1 MQKIALPFVA
11 CLLAIAVSGAHAQSL
26 WKWRDA
32 SGQLHISDTAPP
44 PGTPAKNI
52 ISSPAGVSQ
61 APTSLTTAT
70 SSTSSTTTTVATP
83 PAAAGSSAAD
93 TELEKRK
100 KAAEK
105 DKADKDKADRAAI
118 AQKNEA
124 IRKDNC
130 TRAQSAAAGLQSG
143 VRIAKIGANGERE
156 FLDDAGRAAELQ
168 HAQDVMASNCGPAP
182 AGQ

>member
-1 MQKIALPFVA
+1 MQKIALPLAA

-61 APTSLTTAT
+61 PATTLTTAT

-83 PAAAGSSAAD
+83 AGASAPE

-105 DKADKDKADRAAI
+105 EKADKDKADRAAL

-124 IRKDNC
+124 IRKDSC
-130 TRAQSAAAGLQSG
+130 ARAQNAAASLQSG
-143 VRIAKIGANGERE
+143 VRVATIGANGERE
-156 FLDDAGRAAELQ
+156 FLDDAQRATELKR
-168 HAQDVMASNCGPAP
+168 AQDLVASNCGPAP

>member
-32 SGQLHISDTAPP
+32 SGQLHVSDTGPP

-52 ISSPAGVSQ
+52 ISSPSG
-61 APTSLTTAT
+61 APVFLTTAT
-70 SSTSSTTTTVATP
+70 SSASSATTTVATS
-83 PAAAGSSAAD
+83 PAAAGASAPE

-100 KAAEK
+100 KAADK
-105 DKADKDKADRAAI
+105 DKAEKDKADRAAV

-130 TRAQSAAAGLQSG
+130 ARAQNSATNLQSG
-143 VRIAKIGANGERE
+143 VRIAKAGANGERE

-168 HAQDVMASNCGPAP
+168 HDQQTIASNCGPAP